1 MSKNG
6 KRNSLLASSNRYNPS
21 NTAKDELNSLKY
33 QLNQPELIYPLDTK
47 TKDQLTQ
54 ERGKLSSDLTY
65 PDFQPWKDHTQL
77 PSPSAIEEEE
87 RMDNSMYLN
96 KGLFEAPQ
104 VSNEYYSARNLIQT
118 TIFSS
123 SENCAEILKE
133 LSQHLA
139 SVYKTRNETI
149 NKINYESNN
158 FKLPPKVTLTSS
170 KRDAWIKE
178 LADPSVPLS
187 KVATRLPH
195 GIKNKILLDI
205 LCSNQVP
212 NMRAIWFTK
221 CVLYGDAL
229 LIRKKVQMKIS
240 QTPNFQGSDN
250 LLENQEIQWL
260 QEWTQQV
267 IDYLY
272 RFSREFNT
280 ISNAEKKQESMSKLN
295 YLLKYIQTL
304 YIENL
309 IDKDLFLTLI
319 IRFFKDGLLLDNN
332 SIIQLII
339 NSNAGF
345 NDDDNDEITNNE
357 EYEKLTKTLDLNYGQ
372 RLVAL
377 ILVKIFWLDIIKL
390 DYLSKDL
397 AEVLLLNY
405 YFIERSPVFNNKQ
418 PRSNIVIDH
427 LLSAELKE
435 SILKQISRIIKSL
448 FAMNSNIFIIPN
460 YWILVGKVLYSIL
473 LGGKKDKEVK
483 EIEGIQKQ
491 LQLISYRNESLML
504 SMKRGNPNTKEEN
517 NVLSPFTTGHRR
529 TGSFPNTFTPFEST
543 FNEPFLPPSANSVS
557 TESTNLESIESE
569 IFINRKNDDVLR
581 IIDYLDKSN
590 LNEELGNLI
599 KPNVEEDSDN
609 WKLNLSVVIMWCI
622 SKYRDPSKSNEN
634 ILMVCGFI
642 KNITKSDKSVA
653 VKSILEDGIL
663 DTIFSY
669 NDGLDEINLNSLF
682 VLFNEL
688 YQLKTITIS
697 SYLRKLI
704 ASGIFY
710 LPPGQPVESSLTN
723 PQIDLH
729 LQMLKNLPVLKNKQT
744 ENILKLWD
752 FNGHFNANDLF
763 DKGKEILNDEI
774 LEKFKFNNPITYD
787 FDFFIDSPVGIKY
800 LLVNWITDEIKSVIS
815 TSPKLIHIKLQG
827 IIKLYEYYSISDN
840 LTVFFRIIVKSLLK
854 NESRIIVLD
863 LDVLYIL
870 SRLTIK
876 HFKLI
881 KTLSN
886 NETNFGYELFKL
898 IFNNYKDLTKDEFDY
913 FNFKDVWKF
922 ISKSI
927 EVATPN
933 KNTVIEKPEI
943 KIPIPQFI
951 FSKNTVDSPM
961 KLNNTKDI
969 NADSNETID
978 GFLNEVNLFVNKPFN
993 YLKTNEIIEILKDLK
1008 LSDQLI
1014 NEPTNNKKILLILL
1028 DYCFKYYNKLN
1039 DKQEIQL
1046 IKLLVNTKNSL
1057 IDNEGN
1063 FAFFECLNF
1072 FTTKALGKVQ
1082 HSEESE
1088 VLQGNE
1094 EIISKMTFTL
1104 MKMNKFEIID
1114 FNLIYSIFQSCSNN
1128 LDIPVDYNDILL
1140 KLLIGEDS
1148 CLLLELNREVFMK
1161 TNTVFEVLGKVPVNS
1176 YNDKIIKFFSNLVF
1190 KKSRKLFDNLL
1201 KFSEPQIIEFLD
1213 KVSGLKIE
1221 TFQDFFKDDLNIHEF
1236 NLPLYQMLIRL
1247 IIIKDFKFLTDEEK
1261 FNNLKNLVMK
1271 ILDNL
1276 HVKFSLSNSFF
1287 GELFTLV
1294 PINEK
1299 ITISKIIESILF
1311 KSLVF
1316 DGNKFT
1322 CERNGIDYLPVI
1334 YDYFKKFS
1342 VSSINIEINE
1352 EFFHNLLQY
1361 LNQLNYFSSDKV
1373 CQSFDYLLS
1382 IFLRILIIHKNSI
1395 VNYVLNDEANG
1406 LQFALNLKKLL
1417 ECQQLQSPKMERLK
1431 ILLYDLILIF
1441 KNLLLQ
1447 HISKTPKDLTTDKV
1461 EVHDILPDFT
1471 KYEKLLSVFDL
1482 PDFFNNGDNTLH
1494 QYLDVTRIESSL
1506 MLTREELEKGGDYH
1520 RINNNNLILFNKSN
1534 DTFSPFNLLS
1544 ENHPKTSSSKFKIK
1558 SFEILENTST
1568 DLNNGRINLSLF
1580 DAYITKQNPP

>member
-21 NTAKDELNSLKY
+21 NTAKDELNSMKY
-33 QLNQPELIYPLDTK
+33 HLNQPQSIYPFDTK
-47 TKDQLTQ
+47 TTDQLTQ

-65 PDFQPWKDHTQL
+65 PDFQPWKDHTRL
-77 PSPSAIEEEE
+77 PSASAIEEEE

-158 FKLPPKVTLTSS
+158 FKLPPKVTLTSL

-205 LCSNQVP
+205 LCSNLVP
-212 NMRAIWFTK
+212 TMRAIWFTK

-229 LIRKKVQMKIS
+229 LIRKKVQMKIN
-240 QTPNFQGSDN
+240 QTPNFQGNDS

-272 RFSREFNT
+272 RFSREFNS
-280 ISNAEKKQESMSKLN
+280 ISNTEKKQESMAKLN
-295 YLLKYIQTL
+295 YLLKYVQTL

-339 NSNAGF
+339 NSKTGS
-345 NDDDNDEITNNE
+345 NDEDNDETASIE
-357 EYEKLTKTLDLNYGQ
+357 GYEKLTKSLDLNYGQ

-377 ILVKIFWLDIIKL
+377 ILVKIYWLDIIKL

-405 YFIERSPVFNNKQ
+405 YFIERCPVFNTKQ
-418 PRSNIVIDH
+418 PKSNIVVDH
-427 LLSAELKE
+427 LLSQELKDN
-435 SILKQISRIIKSL
+435 ILKQISRLIKYL
-448 FAMNSNIFIIPN
+448 FALNSNIFIIPN

-473 LGGKKDKEVK
+473 LGDKKDKEAK

-491 LQLISYRNESLML
+491 LQLILYRNESLML
-504 SMKRGNPNTKEEN
+504 SMKRGTSNVKEEN
-517 NVLSPFTTGHRR
+517 NVLSPFTSGHRR
-529 TGSFPNTFTPFEST
+529 TGSFPNTFTPFDNN
-543 FNEPFLPPSANSVS
+543 FNDSFLPPSANSVS

-590 LNEELGNLI
+590 LNEELANLI
-599 KPNVEEDSDN
+599 KPKETDDS

-642 KNITKSDKSVA
+642 KNLTKTDKSTVI
-653 VKSILEDGIL
+653 KSILEDGIL
-663 DTIFSY
+663 DIIFSY
-669 NDGLDEINLNSLF
+669 NEGLEEINLNSLF

-710 LPPGQPVESSLTN
+710 LPPGQVVDETLTN
-723 PQIDLH
+723 PQINLH
-729 LQMLKNLPVLKNKQT
+729 LQLLKNLPVLKNKQT
-744 ENILKLWD
+744 ENILKLWN
-752 FNGHFNANDLF
+752 FNELFNANDLF
-763 DKGKEILNDEI
+763 EKGKTILNDEI

-787 FDFFIDSPVGIKY
+787 FEFFNTLPVGIKY
-800 LLVNWITDEIKSVIS
+800 LLVNWFTDEVKSIIS
-815 TSPKLIHIKLQG
+815 TSSKLIHIKLQG
-827 IIKLYEYYSISDN
+827 IIKLYGYYSISDN
-840 LTVFFRIIVKSLLK
+840 LTVFFRSIVKSLLK
-854 NESRIIVLD
+854 NESKIIILD

-870 SRLTIK
+870 SRLTMK

-898 IFNNYKDLTKDEFDY
+898 IFSNYKDLTKDEFDY
-913 FNFKDVWKF
+913 FNFKDIWKF

-927 EVATPN
+927 EVTTP
-933 KNTVIEKPEI
+933 KNPVIEKAEI

-961 KLNNTKDI
+961 KLNNTKE
-969 NADSNETID
+969 ADNETID
-978 GFLNEVNLFVNKPFN
+978 GFLNEINLFVNKPFT

-1072 FTTKALGKVQ
+1072 FTTKALGKIQ
-1082 HSEESE
+1082 HSEELE
-1088 VLQGNE
+1088 ITEANG

-1104 MKMNKFEIID
+1104 AKMNKFEILD

-1128 LDIPVDYNDILL
+1128 LDIPVDYNEILL
-1140 KLLIGEDS
+1140 KLLIGDDQ

-1161 TNTVFEVLGKVPVNS
+1161 TNTVFEVLGKVPVNN
-1176 YNDKIIKFFSNLVF
+1176 YNDKIIRFFSNLVF
-1190 KKSRKLFDNLL
+1190 KKSRKLFENLL

-1213 KVSGLKIE
+1213 KVSGLKID
-1221 TFQDFFKDDLNIHEF
+1221 TFQDFLKDDLIIHEF

-1247 IIIKDFKFLTDEEK
+1247 IIIKDFKFLTEEEK
-1261 FNNLKNLVMK
+1261 YKNLKELVTK

-1299 ITISKIIESILF
+1299 IAISKIMESILF

-1316 DGNKFT
+1316 NGDKFT
-1322 CERNGIDYLPVI
+1322 CERNGMDYLPVI

-1395 VNYVLNDEANG
+1395 VNYILIDEVNG

-1447 HISKTPKDLTTDKV
+1447 QISKTKDLNDKV
-1461 EVHDILPDFT
+1461 EVDLLPDFT

-1482 PDFFNNGDNTLH
+1482 PDFFNSGDNTLH
-1494 QYLDVTRIESSL
+1494 QYLDETRIESSL
-1506 MLTREELEKGGDYH
+1506 MLTREELDKGGDYH
-1520 RINNNNLILFNKSN
+1520 RINNSNLMLVNKSN

-1544 ENHPKTSSSKFKIK
+1544 ENHPKSTSSKFKIK
-1558 SFEILENTST
+1558 SFEILENTSN
-1568 DLNNGRINLSLF
+1568 DLNNGRINLLLF